1 MPKIIKYSEVLSKLN
16 KKVHLPVKKIDTII
30 LDTDK
35 IYDLDE
41 EKYAKDL
48 NNIVISKNLLKEKY
62 TDIRIKN
69 TRTKNIYVENLPNFG
84 GITIPYDIIND
95 NIDILITFNEISEIS
110 KINILNIRNIK
121 NIPLNLE
128 KNLKSISLKKDN
140 GELLIE
146 VNYKKKRIYYRVDS
160 LGNINEKKSTYIIT
174 EEDIYNDTLNITK
187 LTEYDNLV
195 FPDAKIDTLI
205 INKHYIENINKL
217 SSLNHG
223 RLIPFHEK
231 MLFKNLRIIDD
242 NDMILIP
249 FDKTFNNNGY
259 NTNFRDRKNNYIY
272 INNKEN
278 SILIYLDKNNNIKVL
293 DRNELLNKADVE
305 NVLINYKETNFLLH
319 NIPNLILI
327 KYKDYY
333 KIIDFDNEFIL
344 KDDFFYLLSS
354 NSKKYFQ
361 ENNLYKA
368 LKNKDFITIYNS
380 NEFSYNL
387 FYKMYEDYLK
397 FKNYIEK
404 IKTIGFNE
412 NAIKYLFDKKFNNII
427 NPEKNIIGD
436 ISDNEIKH
444 FNEMANDYV
453 KVKRLNYEKK

>member
-1 MPKIIKYSEVLSKLN
+1 MPKIIKYSEVLSKL
-16 KKVHLPVKKIDTII
+16 KKKIHLPVKNIDTII
-30 LDTDK
+30 LDTD
-35 IYDLDE
+35 IVYELDE

-48 NNIVISKNLLKEKY
+48 NNIVISKNLLKERY

-69 TRTKNIYVENLPNFG
+69 TRTKNIYVEDLPNLG
-84 GITIPYDIIND
+84 GITIPYDIINND
-95 NIDILITFNEISEIS
+95 IDILIKFNEIYEIS

-121 NIPLNLE
+121 NVPINLE
-128 KNLKSISLKKDN
+128 KDIKSISIKKYND
-140 GELLIE
+140 ELLIE
-146 VNYKKKRIYYRVDS
+146 VNYKKKRLYYRIDS
-160 LGNINEKKSTYIIT
+160 LGNIDEKKSLYIIT

-187 LTEYDNLV
+187 LTDYDNLV

-217 SSLNHG
+217 SSLNHS
-223 RLIPFHEK
+223 RFISFHKK

-242 NDMILIP
+242 NEMKIIP

-259 NTNFRDRKNNYIY
+259 NTTFRTEKNNYIY

-278 SILIYLDKNNNIKVL
+278 NILIYLDKNNNIKVL
-293 DRNELLNKADVE
+293 DRNELLNNPDVE
-305 NVLINYKETNFLLH
+305 DVLISYNETNFLLH
-319 NIPNLILI
+319 KLTNLILI

-344 KDDFFYLLSS
+344 EDDFFYLLSY

-368 LKNKDFITIYNS
+368 LKNKDFITIFYS
-380 NEFSYNL
+380 SEFSYNL

-404 IKTIGFNE
+404 LKTIGFNE
-412 NAIKYLFDKKFNNII
+412 NAIKYLFEKKFNNIM
-427 NPEKNIIGD
+427 NPEVNIIDD
-436 ISDNEIKH
+436 ISNNEIKH
-444 FNEMANDYV
+444 FNEMGNDYV
-453 KVKRLNYEKK
+453 KVKRLEHEI